1 MRRFLRQARRARRA
15 PQARRTPQARRATR
29 TTRAR
34 RIRRAVRAGTV
45 WITSA
50 PGTYLWLAAL
60 FVTTVA
66 LHRMSPGFEED
77 FLRRRSTNIHE
88 LSTDPVR
95 VLIASA
101 FYIDGGAWAP
111 YAVLYTV
118 FHAPAEH
125 WLGTARWLA
134 VVALAHVGA
143 TLISEGV
150 LSWAVRH
157 GHAPQSAVNT
167 LDIGVS
173 YALAGVIAV
182 LTYRV
187 PKPWHLPYLGAVLI
201 FFGTPLIAERS
212 FTDLGHFAAVLIGLA
227 CYPLTRGRVRRRNLD
242 RRTDNGVRT
251 PS

>member
-15 PQARRTPQARRATR
+15 PQAPRARRATR
-29 TTRAR
+29 TTRAHQV
-34 RIRRAVRAGTV
+34 RRAVRAGTV

-227 CYPLTRGRVRRRNLD
+227 CYPLTRGRGRPRNLD
-242 RRTDNGVRT
+242 RHTDNGVRT

>member
-1 MRRFLRQARRARRA
+1 MRRFLPPALPTARPRARRRARPLARPLARRAA
-15 PQARRTPQARRATR
+15 
-29 TTRAR
+29 
-34 RIRRAVRAGTV
+34 RAGID

-66 LHRMSPGFEED
+66 LHRMPPEFEED
-77 FLRRRSTNIHE
+77 VLRQSSTNIHE

-95 VLIASA
+95 VLIVSA
-101 FYIDGGAWAP
+101 FWIGGGAWAP
-111 YAVLYTV
+111 YAVFYTV

-125 WLGTARWLA
+125 WLGTTRWLA
-134 VVALAHVGA
+134 VVALAHIGA

-150 LSWAVRH
+150 LGWAIHH
-157 GHAPQSAVNT
+157 GHAPQSALNT
-167 LDIGVS
+167 LDVGVS
-173 YALAGVIAV
+173 YALAGVVAV

-201 FFGTPLIAERS
+201 YFGTPLIAARG

-227 CYPLTRGRVRRRNLD
+227 CYPLTLD
-242 RRTDNGVRT
+242 RHTDSGVRT

>member
-1 MRRFLRQARRARRA
+1 MRRFLR
-15 PQARRTPQARRATR
+15 T
-29 TTRAR
+29 
-34 RIRRAVRAGTV
+34 VRV

-66 LHRMSPGFEED
+66 LHRMSPEFERE
-77 FLRRRSTNIHE
+77 FLLQRSTNIHE
-88 LSTDPVR
+88 LSTNPVR

-101 FYIDGGAWAP
+101 FWIDGGSWIP
-111 YAVLYTV
+111 YALLYTV

-134 VVALAHVGA
+134 VAALAHVGA

-150 LSWAVRH
+150 LNWAVLN

-173 YALAGVIAV
+173 YALAGIVGV

-187 PKPWHLPYLGAVLI
+187 PRPWHLPYLGAVLI
-201 FFGTPLIAERS
+201 FYGIPLITGRT
-212 FTDLGHFAAVLIGLA
+212 FTDLGHFTAVLIGLA
-227 CYPLTRGRVRRRNLD
+227 CYAFTPGRGSDADGGGRNAC
-242 RRTDNGVRT
+242 RGVGRK
-251 PS
+251 PR